1 MLTRSLISTSLLLAI
16 ACTAPGDAVPTKP
29 AEPFKPTLSLRPVAV
44 SLAKGATQAFQ
55 AEINYPE
62 GMRYMKQP
70 VAWRVL
76 EAEGGAINNSGLYTA
91 PAAAGTYHVQV
102 KREDFPEV
110 TATAT
115 VTVK

>member
-1 MLTRSLISTSLLLAI
+1 MLIRSLSATSLLLAF
-16 ACTAPGDAVPTKP
+16 ACTAPGNAVPTKP
-29 AEPFKPTLSLRPVAV
+29 AEPFKPSLSLRPVAV

-62 GMRYMKQP
+62 GTRYMRQP

-76 EAEGGAINNSGLYTA
+76 EAEGGVITGAGQYTA
-91 PAAAGTYHVQV
+91 PVTAGTYHVQV
-102 KREDFPEV
+102 QREDFPGV
-110 TATAT
+110 SATAT